1 MTGKK
6 RNKSSAKNS
15 PPSKR
20 VKNNNDDNKEAAQS
34 KQEVF
39 ECTVCQK
46 YFSSFFGFK
55 QHENIHTG
63 AHECSVCHKRFH
75 THRNMRDHEDI
86 HTGVK
91 RYSCPHCQK
100 SYRHYNSMW
109 SHKQICSL
117 KDSSPSKQE
126 KNNNGSSPIRAVA
139 GPGQCCACHG
149 GDSSPGH
156 LAEHST
162 EILVKIGIID
172 EDDDDEN
179 RPTCVVCY
187 RVFETKLKYIKHLA
201 MKHSIIYSFL
211 TAKYL
216 RSTSKAESR
225 NDDDVGDQ
233 GISSFGGYK
242 EDKNFDDTHLGGDE
256 VKGGSCGFDV
266 STQTEES
273 QETAEEM
280 AELGSFLTEELEKY
294 LENRSCN
301 IGTQTIMDELS
312 DDGLGSLGLYL

>member
-20 VKNNNDDNKEAAQS
+20 VKNINNYDNKEA
-34 KQEVF
+34 
-39 ECTVCQK
+39 
-46 YFSSFFGFK
+46 K
-55 QHENIHTG
+55 QHSG
-63 AHECSVCHKRFH
+63 VYECLVCHKRLSS
-75 THRNMRDHEDI
+75 RQVLRDHEAI

-91 RYSCPHCQK
+91 RHKCPHCK
-100 SYRHYNSMW
+100 KPFTHYVGMW
-109 SHKQICSL
+109 GHKQKCSL
-117 KDSSPSKQE
+117 RDSPPSKQE
-126 KNNNGSSPIRAVA
+126 NNNNELSPIGAVA
-139 GPGQCCACHG
+139 EPRQCCVCHG

-162 EILVKIGIID
+162 EILTKIGIID
-172 EDDDDEN
+172 EDDDDET

-187 RVFETKLKYIKHLA
+187 RVFESKLKYIKHL
-201 MKHSIIYSFL
+201 MEKHSIIYSFL

-216 RSTSKAESR
+216 RSTSKVDSR

-242 EDKNFDDTHLGGDE
+242 EDKNFDDINLGGGE
-256 VKGGSCGFDV
+256 EKGRSCGLDV

-273 QETAEEM
+273 QESAGECPSLVHFLKKSWRNTW
-280 AELGSFLTEELEKY
+280 SFAAAVLAPRQWISYPTRVWECTHRTLVIQTF
-294 LENRSCN
+294 RSSVH
-301 IGTQTIMDELS
+301 IFRHPLFQ
-312 DDGLGSLGLYL
+312 